1 MTNNDLYKETK
12 ILASYL
18 KEKKEHLYT
27 EIIRTENFYSKY
39 FIIEKKESLNIV
51 IRIYNIRVDF
61 YIEIY
66 DNCIKLKYKNN
77 NDLNNIENN
86 IENNNNLITYNSIVN
101 KIYSYVEEANKNNP
115 IKIKYLN
122 IKDF

>member
-86 IENNNNLITYNSIVN
+86 NNLITYNSIVN